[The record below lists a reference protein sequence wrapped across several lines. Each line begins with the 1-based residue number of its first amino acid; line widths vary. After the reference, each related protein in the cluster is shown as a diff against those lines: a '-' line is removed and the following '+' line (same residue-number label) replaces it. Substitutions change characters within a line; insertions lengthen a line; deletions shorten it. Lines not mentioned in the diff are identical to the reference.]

1 MTSLNLPVARGA
13 GEEMVGGRVNAVRTS
28 TAMATAPGGA
38 GGFVG
43 VFVVQHQNP
52 ATGDESPR
60 FIGVYSRRECAAAAV
75 ARLAHAMS
83 CALEGFSIDE
93 YDLDRYADVQAPEP
107 LTDDGLWDIRGRAAA
122 ATPGPW
128 RAYVEGRDAT
138 THSHIQ
144 TGATDKRGPDIELSG
159 AAAPDYD
166 FIAHAR
172 DDVPRLLETIVE
184 LQRQL
189 AERRAA

>member
-1 MTSLNLPVARGA
+1 MKSLNLPVAHAA
-13 GEEMVGGRVNAVRTS
+13 GTEMVGGRVIAVRTS
-28 TAMATAPGGA
+28 TAKATAPGGA

-43 VFVVQHQNP
+43 VFVVQLQNA
-52 ATGDESPR
+52 ATGDEVPR
-60 FIGVYSRRECAAAAV
+60 FIGVYSCRESAAAAV
-75 ARLAHAMS
+75 ARLAQAMS
-83 CALEGFSIDE
+83 CTLEGFSIDE
-93 YDLDRYADVQAPEP
+93 YDLDRYADVQVPEP

-128 RAYVEGRDAT
+128 RAYLEGRDT
-138 THSHIQ
+138 TVHSHIQ
-144 TGATDKRGPDIELSG
+144 TGVADRRGPDLELQG
-159 AAAPDYD
+159 ASAADYD

-172 DDVPRLLETIVE
+172 DDVPRLLETVLE